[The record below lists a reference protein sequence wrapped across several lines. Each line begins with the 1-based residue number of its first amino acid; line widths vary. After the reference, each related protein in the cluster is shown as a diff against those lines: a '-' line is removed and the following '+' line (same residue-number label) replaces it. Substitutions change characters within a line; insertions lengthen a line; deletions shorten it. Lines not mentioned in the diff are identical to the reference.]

1 MEHCQWK
8 GIFFPVVMTSEY
20 LWYTF
25 VLEILINYNPYNLF
39 FLNDK
44 SSYFHDLKWIILNKR
59 KPKDWSFRYR
69 HTICSNKIKMAAHF
83 IFKILR
89 YIILR
94 NKQRTTKEPYQLSVF
109 LFLS

>member
-39 FLNDK
+39 FLNDQ
-44 SSYFHDLKWIILNKR
+44 SNYFNDLKCVFYIKGKR
-59 KPKDWSFRYR
+59 EIKVFGKDL
-69 HTICSNKIKMAAHF
+69 HF
-83 IFKILR
+83 V
-89 YIILR
+89 
-94 NKQRTTKEPYQLSVF
+94 QTK
-109 LFLS
+109 